1 MSRVTILL
9 LLLCFN
15 AGLSYGTECS
25 FGNKN
30 ILSRLIDSCPG
41 LLDSADKSYC
51 CYDID
56 NNSVYCCD
64 YSEFLF
70 KASWVLLVVIITVVI
85 LLGMLLLCI
94 LCLCCSCCPWYR
106 RRHRGTVYGKV
117 VPTVVRVIQSP
128 ASVPQPNPQYT
139 NTAFAT
145 SSTGLSDP
153 PTYSEVVYE
162 KQAPYNPNYV
172 STILN
177 NVK

>member
-15 AGLSYGTECS
+15 AGLSYGTECA

-51 CYDID
+51 CHDIE
-56 NNSVYCCD
+56 NGAVYCCD
-64 YSEFLF
+64 YAEFVF
-70 KASWVLLVVIITVVI
+70 KTSWILLIVIVTVVI
-85 LLGMLLLCI
+85 LVLMLLLCI

-106 RRHRGTVYGKV
+106 RRHRGTVYGSKNL
-117 VPTVVRVIQSP
+117 VVRIIQS
-128 ASVPQPNPQYT
+128 SVTVPQPNPQYT
-139 NTAFAT
+139 NTAYAT
-145 SSTGLSDP
+145 SSTEISDP
-153 PTYSEVVYE
+153 PTYSEVAYE
-162 KQAPYNPNYV
+162 KQAPYNPNYASPV
-172 STILN
+172 QN